1 MSGGDFLLWKSEFAE
16 QCQNTAEI
24 NQPQQIP
31 IVFQML
37 AGEGQYVRPQQ
48 LNFDPAV
55 FDPAVYEQVNVAAK
69 KAWDKLHRGRLRI
82 YLKLGRVQDE
92 LVQDFCGQVAT
103 GSKQTYRGY

>member
-1 MSGGDFLLWKSEFAE
+1 
-16 QCQNTAEI
+16 
-24 NQPQQIP
+24 
-31 IVFQML
+31 ML

-82 YLKLGRVQDE
+82 YLKLVLGLKEECVTMPG
-92 LVQDFCGQVAT
+92 LVAP
-103 GSKQTYRGY
+103 

>member
-1 MSGGDFLLWKSEFAE
+1 
-16 QCQNTAEI
+16 
-24 NQPQQIP
+24 
-31 IVFQML
+31 ML

-92 LVQDFCGQVAT
+92 LIQDFCGQVAT
-103 GSKQTYRGY
+103 DSKQTYRGY